1 MMPLDTHSMTPLY
14 QQVAQQIED
23 AVNAGELRY
32 GDKVMSEAEMSKH
45 YNVSRVTVR
54 RAVDM
59 LVKNGVLSRRQGKG
73 TYVNFPAFMEDVVVK
88 EHSFTVS
95 CLNKN
100 RRPNTKV
107 VANSVITVQGEL
119 MRRLKLDGPT
129 RMVRLVRIRY
139 VDNQPAIYEEDYFPM
154 KYEMLLGMQL
164 DNRSIFGFLAEEMN
178 VLPRNYIDEFRVQY
192 PTAEQARYLHIEMD
206 KPLLGVFQWVLD
218 AAGDV
223 IYYNDEL
230 IISDSHPFTIRSHI
244 E

>member
-1 MMPLDTHSMTPLY
+1 MM
-14 QQVAQQIED
+14 
-23 AVNAGELRY
+23 NASL
-32 GDKVMSEAEMSKH
+32 
-45 YNVSRVTVR
+45 
-54 RAVDM
+54 
-59 LVKNGVLSRRQGKG
+59 
-73 TYVNFPAFMEDVVVK
+73 NFVV
-88 EHSFTVS
+88 
-95 CLNKN
+95 
-100 RRPNTKV
+100 
-107 VANSVITVQGEL
+107 
-119 MRRLKLDGPT
+119 
-129 RMVRLVRIRY
+129 MVRLVRIRY
-139 VDNQPAIYEEDYFPM
+139 VDDQPAIYEEDYFPM

-192 PTAEQARYLHIEMD
+192 PTAEQARYLHIEPD

>member
-1 MMPLDTHSMTPLY
+1 MTPLY
-14 QQVAQQIED
+14 LQVAQRITE
-23 AVNAGELRY
+23 AVNLGELRY
-32 GDKVMSEAEMSKH
+32 GDKIMSEAEMSQH
-45 YNVSRVTVR
+45 YGVSRVTVR
-54 RAVDM
+54 RAVDK
-59 LVKNGVLSRRQGKG
+59 LVENGVLSRRQGKG
-73 TYVNFPAFMEDVVVK
+73 TYVSFPAFMEDVVVK

-100 RRPNTKV
+100 RRPSTKV
-107 VANSVITVQGEL
+107 VENSVVTVQGEL
-119 MRRLKLDGPT
+119 MRKLQLEGPT

-139 VDNQPAIYEEDYFPM
+139 VDDQPAIYEEDYFPM

-178 VLPRNYIDEFRVQY
+178 ILPRNYIDEFRVQY
-192 PTAEQARYLHIEMD
+192 PTAEQARHLGIAPD

-230 IISDSHPFTIRSHI
+230 IISDNHPFTIRSHI